1 VFRFAIAS
9 QSQSHFVDNERSFGR
24 CVRSV
29 AWARMTTTDPTRVA
43 GAIEGLTIK
52 SMAKDAVRVSFRRVR
67 ARGSIDRSIDRPT
80 DGFTKGH
87 WNESFKICEMRDA
100 E

>member
-1 VFRFAIAS
+1 
-9 QSQSHFVDNERSFGR
+9 
-24 CVRSV
+24 
-29 AWARMTTTDPTRVA
+29 MTTTDPTRVA

-52 SMAKDAVRVSFRRVR
+52 SMAKDAVRVSFRRAR
-67 ARGSIDRSIDRPT
+67 ARGSIDRST
-80 DGFTKGH
+80 DGRVYERTLGFSGE

>member
-1 VFRFAIAS
+1 
-9 QSQSHFVDNERSFGR
+9 
-24 CVRSV
+24 
-29 AWARMTTTDPTRVA
+29 MTTTDPTRVA

-52 SMAKDAVRVSFRRVR
+52 SMAKDAVRVSFRSACACDDRRR
-67 ARGSIDRSIDRPT
+67 AGLRRKDN
-80 DGFTKGH
+80 GFSGE